1 MNDYYE
7 PKPGAGLRRAR
18 PRGKGAV
25 IPVDLLSID
34 GEILD
39 PTRDFLD
46 PSHEWVRARPDCF
59 MPALGPDTDPLTH
72 ERMDGLCRLA
82 GVERAAEPGT
92 AAGGRRTSSGG
103 GEWFDDLLGP
113 DTEPG
118 LRLP

>member
-82 GVERAAEPGT
+82 GSS
-92 AAGGRRTSSGG
+92 GRRNLAPPPAVGARARAGANGSMTCSARTPNRG
-103 GEWFDDLLGP
+103 
-113 DTEPG
+113 
-118 LRLP
+118 